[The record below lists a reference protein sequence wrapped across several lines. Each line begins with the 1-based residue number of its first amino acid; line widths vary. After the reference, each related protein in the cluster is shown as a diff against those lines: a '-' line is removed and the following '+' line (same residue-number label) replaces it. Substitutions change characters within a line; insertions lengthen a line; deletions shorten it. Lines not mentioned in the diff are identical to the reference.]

1 MIAFKMNILNFN
13 SNGSYSVEYL
23 PETPGCTPIKLT
35 IQLDP
40 RLLSEGTKETILN
53 RLKSSSPQDYWE
65 QELASVNSS
74 SCDFAS
80 LVNTVYDVSA
90 TEPLGN
96 FSGQTTR
103 SQFAGVD
110 LPSSTRNPLIGRSTP
125 EQYATDSAQER
136 VRLKLLIQEVI
147 EEMAEGTV

>member
-13 SNGSYSVEYL
+13 SNGSYSVEYI
-23 PETPGCTPIKLT
+23 PESSECTPIKLT

-40 RLLSEGTKETILN
+40 KLLSEGTKEMILN

-65 QELASVNSS
+65 RELASINSS
-74 SCDFAS
+74 SCDLAS
-80 LVNTVYDVSA
+80 LVNTVHDVS
-90 TEPLGN
+90 EINSVGN
-96 FSGQTTR
+96 FSGRTTR

-110 LPSSTRNPLIGRSTP
+110 LPSSTVNPLIGRSSP
-125 EQYATDSAQER
+125 EQYANDVAQER